1 MPLSEVAVHLV
12 GGDREEVTPFPRH
25 AVLAEAQRIAAETL
39 RGMDPEIAAAR
50 SLKEKAEKK
59 PEEEAGSVPE
69 ACDMWIADHGEVR

>member
-1 MPLSEVAVHLV
+1 
-12 GGDREEVTPFPRH
+12 
-25 AVLAEAQRIAAETL
+25 
-39 RGMDPEIAAAR
+39 MDPEIAAAR